1 MSNRGSHN
9 PTRSQFFLEHL
20 GRRMNLGTREYR
32 FPEIHV
38 RGTPRARGQAHGETL
53 RGAIRDTY
61 TFYMERLFAGG
72 PLTPEAIEARARQVL
87 DLVAR
92 RAPRLAAEIEGIAA
106 GAGLPAWQVGVLNA
120 RTEILNAR
128 GGECSTT
135 YFGAHHVLAQT
146 WDWVEPLEAQCAV
159 LVHARDDG
167 HRHVRLVEPG
177 MLAKIGLNDSGL
189 GVCLNILFAP
199 HDLDGLP
206 VHVLIAEILACT
218 DFAAARAALEQ
229 AGLGKASHLLVADAA
244 GQAVS
249 MEYMG
254 GERHALAPSTACC
267 STPTIASRTAPP
279 VGARSRPLLK
289 PLRRLAAAVAA
300 TRRAIRPRPRHPE
313 RCRARRSPAA
323 AALPRTG
330 PARPRAGGYLR
341 DRADGTRR
349 APISHPARTTC
360 RRTISDRRL
369 VK

>member
-1 MSNRGSHN
+1 
-9 PTRSQFFLEHL
+9 
-20 GRRMNLGTREYR
+20 MNLGTREYR

-38 RGTPRARGQAHGETL
+38 RGTPRARGLAHGEAL

-87 DLVAR
+87 DLVAQ
-92 RAPRLAAEIEGIAA
+92 RAPRLGAEIEGIAA
-106 GAGLPAWQVGVLNA
+106 GADLPAWQVGVLNA

-128 GGECSTT
+128 VGECSTL
-135 YFGAHHVLAQT
+135 YFGTSQVLAQN

-159 LVHARDDG
+159 LVHERDDG
-167 HRHVRLVEPG
+167 HRHVSLVEPG

-206 VHVLIAEILACT
+206 VHVLIAEVLACT

-254 GERHALAPSTACC
+254 GERHALAPVDGVLLHTNHCLAH
-267 STPTIASRTAPP
+267 
-279 VGARSRPLLK
+279 GAAG
-289 PLRRLAAAVAA
+289 RRQDLGHSCNRYDGLAAAIAA
-300 TRRAIRPRPRHPE
+300 DPARDLDRARAILSDADRDEPLLLQPYHEQVLLGRE
-313 RCRARRSPAA
+313 RVGTCATVLMELDARRFHIRRGPHAA
-323 AALPRTG
+323 APFQTVAL
-330 PARPRAGGYLR
+330 
-341 DRADGTRR
+341 
-349 APISHPARTTC
+349 
-360 RRTISDRRL
+360 
-369 VK
+369 